1 MKKIMAIVLI
11 TIMIIQ
17 MTWALPAS
25 WSQRGVY
32 KLNIQGV
39 LVGKLAN
46 STQMQ
51 NPITREEFAEMAVR
65 LYMFITN
72 QSLENLPQTHPFVD
86 TSNPFVGAAYRLGI
100 VNGTSKTTFAP
111 NQKVTR
117 EQIATMLYRELTN
130 LEVAIGYGNTTAF
143 SDAGQISDW
152 ALVGVTY
159 SKYHGLVK
167 GTGNNNFSPKSNA
180 TREQVFTILDN
191 ILTNYKLGL
200 TKPAV
205 LSDKLNEYQVPLSAS
220 TQLVLSEKID
230 KGISLRIQSGI
241 SPTDRSVI
249 RIEEQW
255 LDVYDILIQKWSYKG
270 VEALALQMKS
280 KWDGT
285 NLKYNT
291 DEVYY
296 LTSTG
301 NIQTTMPSAKPYILI
316 RYQGILVLDIM
327 K

>member
-1 MKKIMAIVLI
+1 MF
-11 TIMIIQ
+11 IQ
-17 MTWALPAS
+17 TTWALPAS
-25 WSQRGVY
+25 WSQREVY

-46 STQMQ
+46 NTQMQ

-65 LYMFITN
+65 LYMYITS
-72 QSLENLPQTHPFVD
+72 QSLENLPQTHPFED
-86 TSNPFVGAAYRLGI
+86 TVNPFVGAAYRLGI

-111 NQKVTR
+111 TQKVTR

-130 LEVAIGYGNTTAF
+130 LEIAIGHGSVTSF
-143 SDAGQISDW
+143 SDTGQISSW
-152 ALVGVTY
+152 ALEGVNY

-200 TKPAV
+200 SKKALLV
-205 LSDKLNEYQVPLSAS
+205 DKINEYQVPESAS
-220 TQLVLSEKID
+220 TQLVLSEKMD

-241 SPTDRSVI
+241 SPADRSVL
-249 RIEEQW
+249 RMEEQW
-255 LDVYDILIQKWSYKG
+255 LDIYDILIQKWPYKG
-270 VEALALQMKS
+270 VEALALQMKD

-285 NLKYNT
+285 NLQYKTN
-291 DEVYY
+291 EIYY
-296 LTSTG
+296 LTSSG
-301 NIQTTMPSAKPYILI
+301 NIQTTLPSTKPYILI
-316 RYQGILVLDIM
+316 RYQGILVLDHI